1 MRHPS
6 ELFIISLLVDGRS
19 TEDVNGLLSE
29 YGLPQLLESQDVY
42 LAELRMR
49 VQDLKPKKFSGGSGE
64 DREYLKQLNVD
75 GLYHPDTLVSAAT
88 ALNNYPALQKELML
102 ALLGRVDLT
111 DLARHVADKYDYD
124 VDMQTLRV
132 YRHYYFNPDLI
143 SYGDWGLFFESLPN
157 QDDVVIMNSC
167 LNGGPIVAAH
177 RIGIE
182 RNTTI
187 KDAVN
192 EVVQSLYVTLHEI
205 KNWPASPAKIKM
217 LSDTMGALA
226 RAHNVVNTS
235 DQELAAIA
243 AELKRFK
250 LAKNVEKPKPLAMLS
265 KKVNYD
271 RED

>member
-19 TEDVNGLLSE
+19 TEDVKGLLEE
-29 YGLPQLLESQDVY
+29 YGLPKLLENQDVY
-42 LAELRMR
+42 LAQLRMR
-49 VQDLKPKKFSGGSGE
+49 VQDAKPKSFSGGSPE
-64 DREYLKQLNVD
+64 DREYLKLLSVD
-75 GLYHPDTLVSAAT
+75 GLYHPDTLVTSAT
-88 ALNNYPALQKELML
+88 ALNSHPAIQKEVML

-111 DLARHVADKYDYD
+111 DLARHIGDKYDYD
-124 VDMQTLRV
+124 IDMQTLRV
-132 YRHYYFNPDLI
+132 YRHYYFNPDLV
-143 SYGDWGLFFESLPN
+143 SYGDWALFFDETN
-157 QDDVVIMNSC
+157 NEDDVSLMSSC

-177 RIGIE
+177 RIGLE

-250 LAKNVEKPKPLAMLS
+250 LAKNVEKPKPLALLS
-265 KKVNYD
+265 KKVSHD
-271 RED
+271 

>member
-6 ELFIISLLVDGRS
+6 ELFIISLLVDNRS
-19 TEDVNGLLSE
+19 KEDINGLLEE
-29 YGLPQLLESQDVY
+29 YHLPRLLESQEVY
-42 LAELRMR
+42 IAQLRMR
-49 VQDLKPKKFSGGSGE
+49 VLDSKPSSFSGGSPE
-64 DREYLKQLNVD
+64 DRSYLRDLNVD
-75 GLYHPDTLVSAAT
+75 GLYHPDTLVASAT
-88 ALNNYPALQKELML
+88 AINNYPAMQKEIML

-111 DLARHVADKYDYD
+111 DLARHVGDKYDYD

-132 YRHYYFNPDLI
+132 YRHYYFNPDLV
-143 SYGDWGLFFESLPN
+143 SYGDWALFFENMPN
-157 QDDVVIMNSC
+157 EDDVTIMTSC

-226 RAHNVVNTS
+226 RAHSVVNTS

-265 KKVNYD
+265 KKVKD
-271 RED
+271 A